1 MSEVLIQRA
10 LQMSAPTL
18 LSFVRKKA
26 LSRAQ
31 LRLVIEDLAAA
42 RRVPSQ
48 TRKQAYDE
56 FVTKDTLAIEL
67 HRILA
72 ATARPQI
79 DGHGPASL
87 RD

>member
-10 LQMSAPTL
+10 LQMSAPAL
-18 LSFVRKKA
+18 LSFVRKRA

-42 RRVPSQ
+42 KRVPGQ
-48 TRKQAYDE
+48 TRKQGYDD
-56 FVTKDTLAIEL
+56 FVTKDTLGIEL
-67 HRILA
+67 HRVLA
-72 ATARPQI
+72 ATGRPQI

-87 RD
+87 RV